1 MEGMIGEIRLFAGN
15 FAPKNWSFCN
25 GATINITANTA
36 LFSILG
42 TTYGGNGT
50 TNFLLPNLQ
59 GRTAIGAGN
68 GPGLSPITLGEIS
81 GTESTTL
88 TLGNLPAHAHTA
100 IVNASN
106 APSTSGTPEGQYPAG
121 LTSRIGATGY
131 TIRIG
136 AYGNDVAG
144 APMAADMVTLAAAG
158 SNQEISVLNPYLGM
172 NYVICMF
179 GVFPVRQ

>member
-25 GATINITANTA
+25 GATIQIASNTA

-59 GRTAIGAGN
+59 SRTAIGAGN
-68 GPGLSPITLGEIS
+68 GPGLSPINLGQAA

-88 TLGNLPAHAHTA
+88 TQSNMAAHTHAA
-100 IVNASN
+100 IANANS
-106 APSTSGTPEGQYPAG
+106 ATSTAASPAGQYPAS
-121 LTSRIGATGY
+121 LTTRISATGY
-131 TIRIG
+131 TLRAG
-136 AYGNDVAG
+136 TYGNTADG
-144 APMAADMVTLAAAG
+144 ASMAANMVTLAPTG
-158 SNQEISVLNPYLGM
+158 GNQPISIINPYLGM
-172 NYVICMF
+172 NYVICMY
-179 GVFPVRQ
+179 GVFPSRG